1 MNTYQKHGYE
11 DREDYL
17 RSLAED
23 HGVDYDDVKM
33 IAGMLGPSEDFD
45 GLISTL
51 EDFVDMYG
59 GSFE

>member
-1 MNTYQKHGYE
+1 MNIYREHGFE

-33 IAGMLGPSEDFD
+33 IAGMLGPNEDFD

-51 EDFVDMYG
+51 EDFVEKHG
-59 GSFE
+59 GSFD